1 MKNKI
6 ALLFLD
12 PNYTFFLTEYDEES
26 IQHQA
31 GGGGGGG
38 EATSHK
44 FSSGCAGPLC
54 PLSMHLFKEYVRT
67 VATYS
72 ENMRNIQILI
82 WA

>member
-26 IQHQA
+26 IQHQV
-31 GGGGGGG
+31 GGGG

-44 FSSGCAGPLC
+44 FSTGGAGPLFS
-54 PLSMHLFKEYVRT
+54 LSMYLFKEYVRT
-67 VATYS
+67 VVTYS
-72 ENMRNIQILI
+72 ENTRNIQILI